1 MKQLIYLTFLLF
13 AHFSYAQQKQTMSLQ
28 QCLEYAYTN
37 SATLQKSLLDE
48 QIAKAKVK
56 ETIGIGL
63 PQINGSANF
72 LYNFQLAPAFLPASF
87 ITPDSLRQFISPDAD
102 LAAVPGLFS
111 PKYTTD
117 VGITVNQIIF
127 NGSYLVGLQAS
138 KTYTQLA
145 KRNTEASKVTTA
157 ENVTKAY
164 FSVLV
169 ARERITLLD
178 NNLSRL
184 DSLLKDVRALNKQGF
199 AENIDLNRLEVTA
212 NNLRSE
218 KNKVERL
225 IQLSNELLK
234 FQMGMPAQDQ
244 LEVTGSIRDFQLEQ
258 IPEENVKADYKSRIE
273 YNTLETGI
281 ALSELSKKNA
291 QSGYLPSLVAFGQM
305 GSRTGTKYFANIG
318 DFKNRWLGY
327 GTIGLQLS
335 VPIFDGFQKKYKVQQ
350 SKLEL
355 LKLEQDKKN
364 LEKVIDFQTNQS
376 QITLRNALESLEI
389 QKRNME
395 LAKEVVRVSQ
405 IKYKQGLGTSTD
417 IVNAESAFKEAETNY
432 YASLYDAL
440 IAKVDL
446 DKALGKLVKN

>member
-1 MKQLIYLTFLLF
+1 MKQLIYLTLLLL
-13 AHFSYAQQKQTMSLQ
+13 ANFSYAQQKHTMTLQ

-37 SATLQKSLLDE
+37 SATVQKSMLDE
-48 QIAKAKVK
+48 QIAKAKVN
-56 ETIGIGL
+56 ETVGIGL
-63 PQINGSANF
+63 PQVNGSASL
-72 LYNFQLAPAFLPASF
+72 LYNFQLAPAFLPLSF
-87 ITPDSLRQFISPDAD
+87 VTPDSLRKFIDPNAD
-102 LAAVPGLFS
+102 LAAIPGLFS
-111 PKYTTD
+111 PKFTSD

-127 NGSYLVGLQAS
+127 NGSYLVGLEAS

-145 KRNTEASKVTTA
+145 KRNTESSKITAA

-164 FSVLV
+164 FSLLV
-169 ARERITLLD
+169 AKERITLLD

-218 KNKVERL
+218 KNKVQRL

-244 LEVTGSIRDFQLEQ
+244 LEVSGSIRDFALEQ
-258 IPEENVKADYKSRIE
+258 IPEENAKADYKSRIE

-281 ALSELSKKNA
+281 ALSELNKKNV

-327 GTIGLQLS
+327 GTVGLQLN
-335 VPIFDGFQKKYKVQQ
+335 VPIFDGLQKKYKVQQ
-350 SKLEL
+350 TRLEL

>member
-1 MKQLIYLTFLLF
+1 
-13 AHFSYAQQKQTMSLQ
+13 
-28 QCLEYAYTN
+28 
-37 SATLQKSLLDE
+37 
-48 QIAKAKVK
+48 
-56 ETIGIGL
+56 
-63 PQINGSANF
+63 
-72 LYNFQLAPAFLPASF
+72 
-87 ITPDSLRQFISPDAD
+87 
-102 LAAVPGLFS
+102 
-111 PKYTTD
+111 
-117 VGITVNQIIF
+117 
-127 NGSYLVGLQAS
+127 
-138 KTYTQLA
+138 
-145 KRNTEASKVTTA
+145 
-157 ENVTKAY
+157 
-164 FSVLV
+164 
-169 ARERITLLD
+169 
-178 NNLSRL
+178 
-184 DSLLKDVRALNKQGF
+184 
-199 AENIDLNRLEVTA
+199 
-212 NNLRSE
+212 
-218 KNKVERL
+218 
-225 IQLSNELLK
+225 
-234 FQMGMPAQDQ
+234 
-244 LEVTGSIRDFQLEQ
+244 
-258 IPEENVKADYKSRIE
+258 
-273 YNTLETGI
+273 
-281 ALSELSKKNA
+281 
-291 QSGYLPSLVAFGQM
+291 M

>member
-1 MKQLIYLTFLLF
+1 MKQLIYLTLLLL
-13 AHFSYAQQKQTMSLQ
+13 ANFSYAQQKHNMTLQ

-37 SATLQKSLLDE
+37 SATVQKSMLDE
-48 QIAKAKVK
+48 QIAKAKVN

-63 PQINGSANF
+63 PQINGSAS
-72 LYNFQLAPAFLPASF
+72 LSYNFELRGIPFPPGFFL
-87 ITPDSLRQFISPDAD
+87 PDSLRNTIPPDAE
-102 LAAVPGLFS
+102 LAMVRSPFSAAYEGNLGLS
-111 PKYTTD
+111 
-117 VGITVNQIIF
+117 INQIIF

-145 KRNTEASKVTTA
+145 KRNTETSKISTA

-164 FSVLV
+164 FSLLV
-169 ARERITLLD
+169 AKERITLLD

-199 AENIDLNRLEVTA
+199 AENLDLNRLEVTA

-258 IPEENVKADYKSRIE
+258 IPEQNVKADYKSRIE

-281 ALSELSKKNA
+281 ALSELAKKNVR
-291 QSGYLPSLVAFGQM
+291 SGYLPSLVAFGQM
-305 GSRTGTKYFANIG
+305 GYSTGARYFASIG

-327 GTIGLQLS
+327 GTVGLQLN
-335 VPIFDGFQKKYKVQQ
+335 VPIFDGLQKKYKVQQ
-350 SKLEL
+350 SNLEL

-376 QITLRNALESLEI
+376 QITLRNAIESLEI

-405 IKYKQGLGTSTD
+405 IKYKQGVGTSSD

>member
-218 KNKVERL
+218 KNKVQRL

-281 ALSELSKKNA
+281 ALSELSKKKCSIWLFTKF
-291 QSGYLPSLVAFGQM
+291 SGFW
-305 GSRTGTKYFANIG
+305 TN
-318 DFKNRWLGY
+318 
-327 GTIGLQLS
+327 
-335 VPIFDGFQKKYKVQQ
+335 GF
-350 SKLEL
+350 
-355 LKLEQDKKN
+355 
-364 LEKVIDFQTNQS
+364 
-376 QITLRNALESLEI
+376 
-389 QKRNME
+389 
-395 LAKEVVRVSQ
+395 
-405 IKYKQGLGTSTD
+405 
-417 IVNAESAFKEAETNY
+417 
-432 YASLYDAL
+432 
-440 IAKVDL
+440 
-446 DKALGKLVKN
+446 

>member
-1 MKQLIYLTFLLF
+1 MT
-13 AHFSYAQQKQTMSLQ
+13 LQ

-37 SATLQKSLLDE
+37 SATIQKSLLDE
-48 QIAKAKVK
+48 QIAKARVN

-63 PQINGSANF
+63 PQINGSASL
-72 LYNFQLAPAFLPASF
+72 LYNFELAPNFLPANF
-87 ITPDSLRQFISPDAD
+87 FDPTAPADAD
-102 LAAVPGLFS
+102 FIARRGIFS
-111 PKYTTD
+111 PKFSSSA
-117 VGITVNQIIF
+117 GITINQIIF
-127 NGSYLVGLQAS
+127 NGSYLVGLQAAQ
-138 KTYTQLA
+138 TYTQLS
-145 KRNTEASKVTTA
+145 KRNTETSKIATA

-164 FSVLV
+164 FSLLV
-169 ARERITLLD
+169 AKERVTLLD

-199 AENIDLNRLEVTA
+199 AENLDLNRLEVTA

-218 KNKVERL
+218 KNKVDRL

-244 LEVTGSIRDFQLEQ
+244 LDVTGSIRDFQLEQ
-258 IPEENVKADYKSRIE
+258 IPEQNVKADYKSRIE
-273 YNTLETGI
+273 YSTLETGI
-281 ALSELSKKNA
+281 ALSELNKKNVR
-291 QSGYLPSLVAFGQM
+291 SGYLPNLVAFGQM
-305 GSRTGTKYFANIG
+305 GYQTGTKYFANIG

-327 GTIGLQLS
+327 GTVGLQLN
-335 VPIFDGFQKKYKVQQ
+335 VPIFDGLQKKYKVQQ
-350 SKLEL
+350 SNLEL
-355 LKLEQDKKN
+355 LKLEQDRKN
-364 LEKVIDFQTNQS
+364 LEKAIDFQTNQS

-405 IKYKQGLGTSTD
+405 IKYKQGVGTSSD
-417 IVNAESAFKEAETNY
+417 IVTAESAVKEAETNY

-446 DKALGKLVKN
+446 DKALGKLIKN